1 MNLFGSI
8 RMPECVYYGEGT
20 LEKLGLE
27 VKRLGTKA
35 LIVSDKP
42 MSDLGYVSR
51 VEGILTQNSIFSA
64 TYLGV
69 DSETKDT
76 HVESALTEYKNNQC
90 DFIIALGGGSCID
103 AAKATAVQANNDEE
117 LIVYVGGKKDILNQ
131 PVPVVAIPTTAG
143 TGSEVTDALV
153 VTNTSLNIKM
163 MIKHPLLMPRIAI
176 VDPLLT
182 LSAPKFLTVATGV
195 DALTHAIEGFISR
208 KSHAFTD
215 DLALSAINHIVK
227 NISRVYSN
235 GDDVEAR
242 SKMAL
247 ASMQAGIAFSNS
259 SVCLVHGMSRPI
271 GAIFHVP
278 HGISNA
284 MLLAP
289 VLEYSLKDCMDR
301 VAEIARYIDKTLADK
316 SDEDA
321 ANSFISWIKQLCV
334 DLEIPNLKKWG
345 IDRGEFEHSL
355 DKMATDALA
364 SGSPQNNPR
373 TPSKDEIKHLYNVC
387 YEYSFKRI

>member
-1 MNLFGSI
+1 MNLLGSI

-20 LEKLGLE
+20 LEKLSLE
-27 VKRLGTKA
+27 VKRLGTNA

-42 MSDLGYVSR
+42 MNDLGYVNR
-51 VEGILTQNSIFSA
+51 VEHILTQNSISST

-76 HVESALTEYKNNQC
+76 HVEEALTEFKNNQC

-103 AAKATAVQANNDEE
+103 AAKAVAVQANNDEE
-117 LIVYVGGKKDILNQ
+117 LIAYVGGKKEIQHQ

-143 TGSEVTDALV
+143 TGSEVTDAMV
-153 VTNTSLNIKM
+153 ITNTSLNIKM
-163 MIKHPLLMPRIAI
+163 MIKQPLLMPQIAI

-182 LSAPKFLTVATGV
+182 LSAPKSLTVATGV
-195 DALTHAIEGFISR
+195 DALTHAIEAFISR
-208 KSHAFTD
+208 KAHAFTD

-247 ASMQAGIAFSNS
+247 ASMQAGVAFSNA

-271 GAIFHVP
+271 GALFHVP

-289 VLEYSLKDCMDR
+289 VLEYSLEDCQER
-301 VAEIARYIDKTLADK
+301 LAQISRFIDKSLVDQ
-316 SDEDA
+316 SDEHA
-321 ANSFISWIKQLCV
+321 ANSFITLIKQLCV
-334 DLEIPNLKKWG
+334 DLQIPNLKEWG
-345 IDRGEFEHSL
+345 IDRKEFEQSL
-355 DKMATDALA
+355 EKMATDALA

-373 TPSKDEIKHLYNVC
+373 TPSKDEIIHLYHVC
-387 YEYSFKRI
+387 YEYSL